1 MPIDRARRL
10 EEEAAE
16 RAVQVLT
23 NDDVP
28 PIEGITW
35 FAEYVTEDDV
45 LEQWQ
50 IIVAG
55 DSGDPV
61 QGTVNIWFRANGEVD
76 GWEPEPHSGD
86 LQLLRRE
93 VVVVGG
99 VFLCHPLVRV
109 RRCHGLGRG
118 RHTRDSSLRAG
129 YRKRP
134 GVNQTTALRSYVR
147 VADDQP

>member
-1 MPIDRARRL
+1 MRL
-10 EEEAAE
+10 TGPDDWKKKPPKGLY
-16 RAVQVLT
+16 RSLT

-76 GWEPEPHSGD
+76 GWEPEPIAGTYNYPD
-86 LQLLRRE
+86 
-93 VVVVGG
+93 
-99 VFLCHPLVRV
+99 VR
-109 RRCHGLGRG
+109 L
-118 RHTRDSSLRAG
+118 S
-129 YRKRP
+129 
-134 GVNQTTALRSYVR
+134 
-147 VADDQP
+147 